1 MPRQYVVDAFLK
13 ASKQMSIPSLAL
25 PHGFQLYTNEVTE
38 LDATD
43 AKRSAKFN
51 RFDYIIAT
59 NKLRK
64 DILVKSGVAEDK
76 ISVLGSARYCS
87 AWMEQ
92 NSKILPKTGAKSSR
106 SSEKLKV
113 VLMPCNPHFLDME
126 RMFASCRL
134 IAELSGIEAVI
145 KPHPRARKRTR
156 KGDQFGNYP
165 LPDVSYMLTAELCE
179 WADVLVVVGSSV
191 IMEALMQGKPA
202 LYLKYLHAYTTLF
215 EELNACWT
223 IHNEQEF
230 KQALMSLKADKTSI
244 PYSEANVAKFVS
256 EVVQGGDD
264 SRDVLNTYEQF
275 IVDCAKKD
283 AVDVL

>member
-1 MPRQYVVDAFLK
+1 
-13 ASKQMSIPSLAL
+13 
-25 PHGFQLYTNEVTE
+25 
-38 LDATD
+38 
-43 AKRSAKFN
+43 
-51 RFDYIIAT
+51 
-59 NKLRK
+59 
-64 DILVKSGVAEDK
+64 
-76 ISVLGSARYCS
+76 
-87 AWMEQ
+87 
-92 NSKILPKTGAKSSR
+92 
-106 SSEKLKV
+106 
-113 VLMPCNPHFLDME
+113 
-126 RMFASCRL
+126 
-134 IAELSGIEAVI
+134 
-145 KPHPRARKRTR
+145 
-156 KGDQFGNYP
+156 
-165 LPDVSYMLTAELCE
+165 MLTAELCE

-223 IHNEQEF
+223 IHNEQEL